1 VLHPNPFEGAEI
13 VFHHCRPHESVMLR
27 RLFWSS
33 VPSPSF
39 SAARINQIV
48 SAARRN
54 NSKHEISGMLLFTG
68 VHFLEVLEGE
78 DRNLADLWGRL
89 QQDQRH
95 RELFLISDDRCE
107 RRMYP
112 EWKMGYLVD
121 HKVDVQ
127 IESLHR
133 VQAQVG
139 RGPCVGGCS
148 EWAANIIHPIM
159 LRADSM

>member
-1 VLHPNPFEGAEI
+1 
-13 VFHHCRPHESVMLR
+13 MLC
-27 RLFWSS
+27 RLFWAS

-68 VHFLEVLEGE
+68 AHFLEVLEGE
-78 DRNLADLWGRL
+78 DGDLADLWGRL
-89 QQDQRH
+89 KRDQRH
-95 RELFLISDDRCE
+95 CGLFRISDDRCAG
-107 RRMYP
+107 RMYP

-121 HKVDVQ
+121 QEVDVQ

-133 VQAQVG
+133 LQAQAE
-139 RGPCVGGCS
+139 REPRCVGGCS
-148 EWAANIIHPIM
+148 EWGARIIHPIM